1 MIQKLNRNDCFCLS
15 FYLSLPV
22 LSVLPLYF
30 FVQGDSINVEVKILD
45 FYFCE
50 DNW

>member
-15 FYLSLPV
+15 FHLSLPG
-22 LSVLPLYF
+22 LSFLPLNF
-30 FVQGDSINVEVKILD
+30 FVQGDGINIEVKILD

-50 DNW
+50 DN